1 MLCGVLYQAVP
12 LGTADPRSGMFLGNI
27 PHDCIQLALSREF
40 SRVLSS
46 LLRHYRY
53 VGVRNIKDV
62 GFENDSASQT
72 VPH

>member
-1 MLCGVLYQAVP
+1 
-12 LGTADPRSGMFLGNI
+12 MFLGNI